1 MIFSTFMKLYLIA
14 FIAFLAVDAIWLGLI
29 ATKFYQNEIGH
40 LMADKPNF
48 IAAGV
53 FYLLFIGGLIFFVY
67 TGIVEENFGKALRAA
82 AIFGFMTYA
91 TYDLTNLATLENWPI
106 KVTII
111 DLAWG
116 TFLSSAITTITYFV
130 YHGLF

>member
-53 FYLLFIGGLIFFVY
+53 FLFVVYWRVNIFCLHRNY
-67 TGIVEENFGKALRAA
+67 
-82 AIFGFMTYA
+82 
-91 TYDLTNLATLENWPI
+91 
-106 KVTII
+106 
-111 DLAWG
+111 
-116 TFLSSAITTITYFV
+116 
-130 YHGLF
+130 